1 MSNHKNIFTKG
12 STPNWLEEVFVIKKV
27 KNNVIEDLDGEEII
41 GTFYEKELQ
50 KTNETEFRI
59 EKVISKK
66 GDKLYGRVIMIR
78 LMYCLRYCCINRV
91 LFHNH
96 IAIVKKKNKS

>member
-50 KTNETEFRI
+50 KMNWLKKLIQLIQRNKNLKKRLKMFM
-59 EKVISKK
+59 EK
-66 GDKLYGRVIMIR
+66 YMIPAN
-78 LMYCLRYCCINRV
+78 LLKFMHSID
-91 LFHNH
+91 
-96 IAIVKKKNKS
+96 